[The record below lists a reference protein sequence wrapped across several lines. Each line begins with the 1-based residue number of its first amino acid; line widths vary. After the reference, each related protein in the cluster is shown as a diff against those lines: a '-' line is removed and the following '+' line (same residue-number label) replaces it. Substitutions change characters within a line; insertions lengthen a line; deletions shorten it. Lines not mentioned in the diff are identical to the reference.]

1 MKKRKMRDPY
11 AQLLDRF
18 NQGGVKYVVVGM
30 SGINYYASQAQE
42 TFATQD
48 FDIFIKPT
56 ITNVKKAIE
65 VFRALNYSLAVKEG
79 ELKDSLVKKVVAQKN
94 TISATDPY
102 GIAFELILAVSG
114 YRFDQME
121 NGATVFIVE
130 NVPVKV
136 AKLRK
141 LLRSKKIAGREK
153 DRFFLKRYEIF
164 LREKSEKSR

>member
-1 MKKRKMRDPY
+1 MNKRAMRDPY
-11 AQLLDRF
+11 TELISKF
-18 NQGGVKYVVVGM
+18 NQKGVKYVVVGM
-30 SGINYYASQAQE
+30 SGINYYASKTQE

-48 FDIFIKPT
+48 FDIFVKPT
-56 ITNVKKAIE
+56 IPNVKKAME
-65 VFRALNYSLAVKEG
+65 SFKELNYDLSVKEG
-79 ELKDSLVKKVVAQKN
+79 ELKESFLKKVVKQKH

-102 GIAFELILAVSG
+102 GVMFELILAVSG

-121 NGATVFIVE
+121 SGATVFIVE

-141 LLRSKKIAGREK
+141 LLRSKKIAGRPK

-164 LREKSEKSR
+164 LKEKS

>member
-1 MKKRKMRDPY
+1 MKKRKILDPY
-11 AQLLDRF
+11 VQLLNRF
-18 NQGGVKYVVVGM
+18 NQESVKYVVVGM

-48 FDIFIKPT
+48 FDIFVKPT

-65 VFRALNYSLAVKEG
+65 VFRALNYTLGVKEG
-79 ELKDSLVKKVVAQKN
+79 ELKDYLIKKVVAQKN

-102 GIAFELILAVSG
+102 GIAFDLILAVSG

-121 NGATVFIVE
+121 SGATVFIVE

-141 LLRSKKIAGREK
+141 LLRSKKMAGRQK
-153 DRFFLKRYEIF
+153 DQFFLKRYEIF
-164 LREKSEKSR
+164 LREKSEEN

>member
-1 MKKRKMRDPY
+1 MKKRKITDPY
-11 AQLLDRF
+11 AELLDRF
-18 NQGGVKYVVVGM
+18 NREGVDYVVVGM
-30 SGINYYASQAQE
+30 SGINYYASKAQE

-48 FDIFIKPT
+48 FDIFVKPT
-56 ITNVKKAIE
+56 IGNVKKAVD
-65 VFRALNYSLAVKEG
+65 VFKALDYSLAVKEG
-79 ELKDSLVKKVVAQKN
+79 ELRDSLVKKVVSQKS

-102 GIAFELILAVSG
+102 GIVFELILAVSG

-136 AKLRK
+136 APLRK

-153 DRFFLKRYEIF
+153 DRFFLKRYEM
-164 LREKSEKSR
+164 LLKGKT